1 MAQTCPVLS
10 NYLRWISCRV
20 FEALNDW
27 VLSVEGNEAG
37 KRWALILALVS
48 AAAHAAF
55 GAIQKWRDA
64 DPWIIRGCI
73 DIWFLII
80 ATPLAVFVFPAPEWA
95 LVPILIGVFLIHAAY
110 KLLLAAA
117 YARGAFTVVYPV
129 VRGIGPLATVILA
142 YFVFA
147 ETLRLGQWG
156 GVALISASIMALAA
170 VNLRGVT
177 LGREQLLGALGFAVL
192 TGVMVAIYTTYDAW
206 GIRLAENAFT
216 FLIWFFVTDGL
227 LFPLISYRRWRAMD
241 DPPAPGPLLFRGLI
255 AACVAFVSFGA
266 VMLATRLDNV
276 GEAAALRETSVLFA
290 AIFGWLF
297 LKEKVGPI
305 RGGLMVLIALGAVLV
320 EFG

>member
-1 MAQTCPVLS
+1 M
-10 NYLRWISCRV
+10 
-20 FEALNDW
+20 FEQLNDW
-27 VLSVEGNEAG
+27 VLAIEGNEAG

-64 DPWIIRGCI
+64 DPWVIRGCI
-73 DIWFLII
+73 DIWFLVI
-80 ATPLAVFVFPAPEWA
+80 ALPLAVFVFPTPEWE
-95 LVPILIGVFLIHAAY
+95 LVPILIGMFLIHSTY

-156 GVALISASIMALAA
+156 GIALLSASIMALAA

-177 LGREQLLGALGFAVL
+177 IGRDVLLGALGFAVL
-192 TGVMVAIYTTYDAW
+192 TGIMVAVYTIYDAW
-206 GIRLAENAFT
+206 GIRLADNAFT
-216 FLIWFFVTDGL
+216 FLIWFFVTEGL
-227 LFPLISYRRWRAMD
+227 LFPFISYRRWRSVEN
-241 DPPAPGPLLFRGLI
+241 PPAPVPLLLRGLI
-255 AACVAFVSFGA
+255 ASCFAFVSFGS
-266 VMLATRLDNV
+266 VMLATRLDSV
-276 GEAAALRETSVLFA
+276 GEAAALRETSVIFA
-290 AIFGWLF
+290 AVFGWLF

>member
-1 MAQTCPVLS
+1 MIEQ
-10 NYLRWISCRV
+10 
-20 FEALNDW
+20 LNEW
-27 VLSVEGNEAG
+27 VLAVEGNEAG

-73 DIWFLII
+73 DIWFLVI
-80 ATPLAVFVFPAPEWA
+80 AAPLAIFVFPAPEWE
-95 LVPILIGVFLIHAAY
+95 LVPILFGAFVIHATY
-110 KLLLAAA
+110 KLLLANA

-129 VRGIGPLATVILA
+129 VRGIGPLATVIMA

-156 GVALISASIMALAA
+156 GIALLSASIMALAA

-177 LGREQLLGALGFAVL
+177 LGRDVLIAALGFAVL
-192 TGVMVAIYTTYDAW
+192 TGVMVAVYTIYDAW
-206 GIRLAENAFT
+206 GIRLADNAFT
-216 FLIWFFVTDGL
+216 FLIWFFVTEGF
-227 LFPLISYRRWRAMD
+227 LFPFISYFRWKAASPR
-241 DPPAPGPLLFRGLI
+241 PAPAPLLLRGLI
-255 AACVAFVSFGA
+255 ASCFAFVSFGA

-276 GEAAALRETSVLFA
+276 GEAAALRETSVIFA

-320 EFG
+320 EYG

>member
-1 MAQTCPVLS
+1 M
-10 NYLRWISCRV
+10 
-20 FEALNDW
+20 FEQLNDW
-27 VLSVEGNEAG
+27 VLAVEGNEAG
-37 KRWALILALVS
+37 KRWALGLALLS

-55 GAIQKWRDA
+55 GAIQKWRNA

-80 ATPLAVFVFPAPEWA
+80 ATPLALFVFPLPEWELA
-95 LVPILIGVFLIHAAY
+95 PVLIGVFLIHSIY

-177 LGREQLLGALGFAVL
+177 LGRDVLIAALGFAVM
-192 TGVMVAIYTTYDAW
+192 TGILVAIYTTYDAW
-206 GIRLAENAFT
+206 GIRLADNAFT

-227 LFPLISYRRWRAMD
+227 LFPVISYRRWRSLEN
-241 DPPAPGPLLFRGLI
+241 PPPLRPLLIRGLI
-255 AACVAFVSFGA
+255 ASSFAFVSFGS
-266 VMLATRLDNV
+266 VMMATRLDSV
-276 GEAAALRETSVLFA
+276 GEAAALRETSVIFA

-305 RGGLMVLIALGAVLV
+305 RGGLMVLIAAGAVLV

>member
-1 MAQTCPVLS
+1 M
-10 NYLRWISCRV
+10 

-55 GAIQKWRDA
+55 GAIQKWRNA

-80 ATPLAVFVFPAPEWA
+80 ATPLAIFVFPTPEWELA
-95 LVPILIGVFLIHAAY
+95 PVLFGVFLIHAAY

-192 TGVMVAIYTTYDAW
+192 TGIMVAIYTTYDAW

-227 LFPLISYRRWRAMD
+227 LFPLISYRRWKTVEN
-241 DPPAPGPLLFRGLI
+241 PPAPGPLLARGLI
-255 AACVAFVSFGA
+255 ASCFAFVSFGS

-276 GEAAALRETSVLFA
+276 GEAAALRETSVIFA

-297 LKEKVGPI
+297 LKERVGPI

>member
-1 MAQTCPVLS
+1 M
-10 NYLRWISCRV
+10 
-20 FEALNDW
+20 FEQLNDW
-27 VLSVEGNEAG
+27 VLAIEGNEAG

-55 GAIQKWRDA
+55 GAIQKWRNA
-64 DPWIIRGCI
+64 DPWVIRGCI

-80 ATPLAVFVFPAPEWA
+80 ATPLAVFVFPAPEWE
-95 LVPILIGVFLIHAAY
+95 LVPILFGVFLIHSAY

-129 VRGIGPLATVILA
+129 VRGVGPLATVILA

-192 TGVMVAIYTTYDAW
+192 TGIMVAIYTTYDAW
-206 GIRLAENAFT
+206 GIRLADNAFT

-227 LFPLISYRRWRAMD
+227 LFPLISYRHWKRMEN
-241 DPPAPGPLLFRGLI
+241 PPAAAPLLLRGLI
-255 AACVAFVSFGA
+255 ASCFAFVSFGA
-266 VMLATRLDNV
+266 VMMATRLDNV
-276 GEAAALRETSVLFA
+276 GEAAALRETSVIFA

>member
-1 MAQTCPVLS
+1 M
-10 NYLRWISCRV
+10 
-20 FEALNDW
+20 FEQLNDW
-27 VLSVEGNEAG
+27 VLAIEGNEAG

-55 GAIQKWRDA
+55 GAIQKWRNA
-64 DPWIIRGCI
+64 DPWVIRGCI

-80 ATPLAVFVFPAPEWA
+80 ATPLAVFVFPAPEWE
-95 LVPILIGVFLIHAAY
+95 LVPILFGVFLIHSAY

-129 VRGIGPLATVILA
+129 VRGVGPLATVILA

-177 LGREQLLGALGFAVL
+177 LGRAQLLGALGFAVL
-192 TGVMVAIYTTYDAW
+192 TGIMVAIYTTYDAW
-206 GIRLAENAFT
+206 GIRLADNAFT

-227 LFPLISYRRWRAMD
+227 LFPLISYRHWKRMEN
-241 DPPAPGPLLFRGLI
+241 PPAAAPLLLRGLI
-255 AACVAFVSFGA
+255 ASCFAFVSFGA
-266 VMLATRLDNV
+266 VMMATRLDNV
-276 GEAAALRETSVLFA
+276 GEAAALRETSVIFA